1 MTAFV
6 DPQKYLAYLSVMT
19 VLCWVPGPANLFSVA
34 NGARRGPRGALIGVL
49 GMNLGTLVWLLGA
62 ALGLGALVEAFPMV
76 FKALAIL
83 GALYVA
89 WLGVQSL
96 WSARRRG
103 EFGEGHGHVKLGR
116 SPLLDGFIVQ
126 VSNPKALVF
135 FTAVLPPFIDL
146 KRPLQPQLLAFAAGV
161 ILMDA
166 ISMTTYGLGGA
177 ALARRMQEPT
187 FRRIFS
193 AVVGIVLIGAAGLI
207 ASRALIGGS

>member
-34 NGARRGPRGALIGVL
+34 NGARRGPRSAMIGVL
-49 GMNLGTLVWLLGA
+49 GMNLGTLVWFMGA
-62 ALGLGALVEAFPMV
+62 ALGLGALVAAVPMV
-76 FKALAIL
+76 FKGMAIL

-96 WSARRRG
+96 WSARRKDG
-103 EFGEGHGHVKLGR
+103 ADTAHGAVKLGR
-116 SPLLDGFIVQ
+116 SPLLDGFVVQ
-126 VSNPKALVF
+126 LSNPKALLF

-161 ILMDA
+161 IVMDA
-166 ISMTTYGLGGA
+166 VSMTTYGLSGA
-177 ALARRMQEPT
+177 ALARRMQQPT
-187 FRRIFS
+187 FRRVFS
-193 AVVGIVLIGAAGLI
+193 AVVGLVLIGAAGLI
-207 ASRALIGGS
+207 ASRA